1 MKNPFHRGVVS
12 RYPRKVTGPTLH
24 TARLTLTPHTPADLE
39 EVAAMW
45 ADPRVTKHIGGRPL
59 TREECWRNIQ
69 RYVGHWALF
78 PYGYFAVRETATGMF
93 LGEVGLMDSRRDT
106 QPSFEGTPEG
116 GWAFAPAA
124 GGRGYAREAVSAL
137 LEWADGQSIAR
148 TVCIIDHANT
158 RSVRLAEAVGFRAAG
173 EVAYRDGGVMLF
185 GRDAAPPRR

>member
-1 MKNPFHRGVVS
+1 MLSYGPVS
-12 RYPRKVTGPTLH
+12 HVIPVGVTGPTLA
-24 TARLTLTPHTPADLE
+24 TQRLTLRPHTPADLE

-45 ADPRVTKHIGGRPL
+45 ADPRVTEHIGGRPL

-69 RYVGHWALF
+69 RYVGHWALLG
-78 PYGYFAVRETATGMF
+78 YGYLAVRETATGVF

-106 QPSFEGTPEG
+106 QPSFEGTPEA

-137 LEWADGQSIAR
+137 LAWADGQGIAR

-158 RSVRLAEAVGFRAAG
+158 RSVRLAEAAGYRAAG
-173 EVAYRDGGVMLF
+173 EVAYRDARTRLF
-185 GRDAAPPRR
+185 ERRAGA